1 MCQALQEALAALL
14 TLPNSEVY
22 CYLPDR
28 ELRPGS
34 LTNAIQNSHSSNSDP
49 NLNILHPIRLCYL
62 PNQKK
67 AVLNKRI

>member
-49 NLNILHPIRLCYL
+49 NLNPTPHQALL
-62 PNQKK
+62 PPKPK
-67 AVLNKRI
+67 ESSP